1 MSPYVLYVDDD
12 AANLVVFESAFKA
25 ELPVLTAQNGA
36 EALETMRRHEVAVLL
51 TDQRMPGMSGV
62 ELIEKVRAEYPDTIR
77 MLVTAYSDLEA
88 AIGAINR
95 GQVQLYLR
103 KPWEPVELKLTLAQ
117 ARERYIAGR
126 RVVELE
132 RRLTSTERMYALG
145 VIAAGVA
152 HEIRTPLTALLMNL
166 ELIQVLLDGEL
177 GANTLA
183 QMRASVGDAS
193 LAVRAITDITN
204 SIELSTRSRN
214 NTEVDVKEVVELA
227 CRSVKGELRRRGK
240 LEVHLASVPP
250 VWGSR
255 TRLGQVALN
264 LLVNALEALDPTS
277 IERNAVKVRLTH
289 QGEHVI
295 LTVEDNGPG
304 IEADVVRRIFDP
316 LFTTKGEGGTGLGL
330 AISRQIL
337 QELGGTI
344 EVKSQSGHGTTFV
357 VQLPVSRAAPRRG

>member
-12 AANLVVFESAFKA
+12 TSNLVVFESGLKG
-25 ELPVLTAQNGA
+25 ELPVLTARSGA
-36 EALETMRRHEVAVLL
+36 EALEIMRQHEIAVLL

-77 MLVTAYSDLEA
+77 MLVTAYSDIEA

-95 GQVQLYLR
+95 GNVHLYLR
-103 KPWEPVELKLTLAQ
+103 KPWEPVELKLTLTQ

-126 RVVELE
+126 RVGELE
-132 RRLTSTERMYALG
+132 RRLTTTERMYALG

-166 ELIQVLLDGEL
+166 ELVQVLLDGEL
-177 GANTLA
+177 NQGAVS
-183 QMRASVGDAS
+183 QMRNSVSDAA

-204 SIELSTRSRN
+204 SIELSTRSHTD
-214 NTEVDVKEVVELA
+214 TEIDLREVVELA
-227 CRSVKGELRRRGK
+227 CRSVKGEVRRRGK
-240 LEVHLASVPP
+240 LDVRLEAVPP

-264 LLVNALEALDPTS
+264 LLVNALEALDPARS
-277 IERNAVKVRLTH
+277 DKNVVRVRLGPDAD
-289 QGEHVI
+289 QVV

-304 IEADVVRRIFDP
+304 IEASVVTRIFDP
-316 LFTTKGEGGTGLGL
+316 LFTTKSEGGTGLGL

-344 EVKSQSGHGTTFV
+344 DVASEPGRGTTFLV
-357 VQLPVSRAAPRRG
+357 RLPVKAGSAS

>member
-1 MSPYVLYVDDD
+1 MSPFVLYVDDD
-12 AANLVVFESAFKA
+12 TSNLVVFESGLRD
-25 ELPVLTAQNGA
+25 ELPVLTAKSGA

-62 ELIEKVRAEYPDTIR
+62 ELIERVRSEYPDTIR

-95 GQVQLYLR
+95 GHVHLYLR
-103 KPWEPVELKLTLAQ
+103 KPWEPVELKLALAQ
-117 ARERYIAGR
+117 ARDRYLAGR

-132 RRLTSTERMYALG
+132 RRLTATERMYALG

-166 ELIQVLLDGEL
+166 ELVQMLLDGD
-177 GANTLA
+177 LA
-183 QMRASVGDAS
+183 PPAVNQLRNSVGDAV
-193 LAVRAITDITN
+193 LAVKAITDITN
-204 SIELSTRSRN
+204 SIELSTRSHN
-214 NTEVDVKEVVELA
+214 DTAVDLREVVELA
-227 CRSVKGELRRRGK
+227 CRSVKGEVRRRGK
-240 LEVHLASVPP
+240 LDVELRSVPP

-264 LLVNALEALDPTS
+264 LLVNALEALEPSSAD
-277 IERNAVKVRLTH
+277 RNHIKVRLYSEGS
-289 QGEHVI
+289 QVVFS
-295 LTVEDNGPG
+295 VEDNGPG
-304 IEADVVRRIFDP
+304 IEPRDLKRIFDP
-316 LFTTKGEGGTGLGL
+316 LFTTKSEGGTGLGL

-344 EVKSQSGHGTTFV
+344 DLVTELGRGSTFFV
-357 VQLPVSRAAPRRG
+357 RLPARSTS

>member
-1 MSPYVLYVDDD
+1 LSPFVLYVDDD
-12 AANLVVFESAFKA
+12 TSNLVVFESGLKG
-25 ELPVLTAQNGA
+25 ELPVLTARSGA
-36 EALETMRRHEVAVLL
+36 EALEIMRHHEVAVLL

-62 ELIEKVRAEYPDTIR
+62 ELIEAVKTEYPDTIR

-95 GQVQLYLR
+95 GQVHLYLR
-103 KPWEPVELKLTLAQ
+103 KPWEPVELKLTLTQ

-126 RVVELE
+126 RVMELE
-132 RRLTSTERMYALG
+132 RRLTTTERMYALG

-166 ELIQVLLDGEL
+166 ELVQMLLDSEL
-177 GANTLA
+177 GPATIS
-183 QMRASVGDAS
+183 QMRNSVGDAV

-204 SIELSTRSRN
+204 SIELSTRSRTD
-214 NTEVDVKEVVELA
+214 TEVDLREVVELA
-227 CRSVKGELRRRGK
+227 CRSVKGEVRRRGK
-240 LEVHLASVPP
+240 LDIELATVPR

-264 LLVNALEALDPTS
+264 LLVNALEVLNPSAA
-277 IERNAVKVRLTH
+277 EKNFVKVRLYPE
-289 QGEHVI
+289 GEQVV
-295 LTVEDNGPG
+295 LSVTDNGPG
-304 IEADVVRRIFDP
+304 IDESVLKRIFDP
-316 LFTTKGEGGTGLGL
+316 LFTTKSEGGTGLGL

-344 EVKSQSGHGTTFV
+344 EVSTKVGAGTTFLV
-357 VQLPVSRAAPRRG
+357 RLPVRAVRG

>member
-1 MSPYVLYVDDD
+1 MSPFVLYVDDD
-12 AANLVVFESAFKA
+12 TSNLVVFESGLKG
-25 ELPVLTAQNGA
+25 ELPVLTARSGA
-36 EALETMRRHEVAVLL
+36 EALEIMRHHEVAVLL

-62 ELIEKVRAEYPDTIR
+62 ELIEAVKTEYPDTIR

-95 GQVQLYLR
+95 GQVHLYLR
-103 KPWEPVELKLTLAQ
+103 KPWEPVELKLTLTQ

-126 RVVELE
+126 RVMELE
-132 RRLTSTERMYALG
+132 RRLTTTERMYALG

-166 ELIQVLLDGEL
+166 ELVQMLLDGEL
-177 GANTLA
+177 GPATIS
-183 QMRASVGDAS
+183 QMRNSVGDAV

-204 SIELSTRSRN
+204 SIELSTRSRTD
-214 NTEVDVKEVVELA
+214 TEVDLREVVELA
-227 CRSVKGELRRRGK
+227 CRSVKGEVRRRGK
-240 LEVHLASVPP
+240 LDIELAPVPR

-264 LLVNALEALDPTS
+264 LLVNALEVLNPSAA
-277 IERNAVKVRLTH
+277 EKNFVKVRLYPEGDQVVLSVT
-289 QGEHVI
+289 
-295 LTVEDNGPG
+295 DNGPG
-304 IEADVVRRIFDP
+304 IDERVLKRIFDP
-316 LFTTKGEGGTGLGL
+316 LFTTKSEGGTGLGL

-344 EVKSQSGHGTTFV
+344 EVSTKVGAGTTFFV
-357 VQLPVSRAAPRRG
+357 RLPVRAVRG